1 MTDYYAFLQS
11 KDWAIKCEPI
21 KTSKPIHASL
31 FGYQKESV
39 KRLLDMGRGAAFLD
53 TGLGKTVIQCE
64 WARHI
69 DGRVL
74 FVAPLAV
81 AQQTKQEALKLLGM
95 ELDHCKTGES
105 KAQYVITN
113 YERLDNFNAEEF
125 TAVVLDESSILKSFM
140 GKTKQS
146 LCEKFA
152 NTKYRLACTATPAPN
167 DYMELGNH
175 SEFLGVMPGTEM
187 LTRWFINDA
196 ASVGTYRLKGHA
208 ISDFWKWVASWSVV
222 ASKPSDLG
230 FDDSGFIL
238 PKLNSHILPVESDL
252 EMEMG
257 NGMLFDLPVANA
269 ANLHKERRKTIK
281 KRVEM
286 IAEMV
291 NGSPDSWVV
300 WCESNDESEA
310 LARAIPDCVE
320 VKGSDSADSKESRL
334 VSFSAGESRVI
345 VSKPSICGFG
355 MNWQH
360 CNNMI
365 FCAVSYSF
373 EKYYQA
379 VRRCYRFG
387 QKKNVNVYVLLSD
400 SEIPVWKAVL
410 DKASRHEGMKRDAV
424 MGTSGA
430 KRAERVEYSERGFD
444 FPDWLASKPSNLTC
458 PV

>member
-1 MTDYYAFLQS
+1 MNYYDFLQS
-11 KDWAIKCEPI
+11 KDWAIQCDPV
-21 KTSKPIHASL
+21 KTTKPIHESL

-39 KRLLDMGRGAAFLD
+39 KRLLEMGRGAAFLD

-81 AQQTKQEALKLLGM
+81 AQQTKAEALKLLGM
-95 ELDHCKTGES
+95 ELDHCKDGSST
-105 KAQYVITN
+105 AQYVITN
-113 YERLDNFNAEEF
+113 YERLDNFNAEDF
-125 TAVVLDESSILKSFM
+125 KAVVLDESSILKSFM

-152 NTKYRLACTATPAPN
+152 NTPYRLACTATPAPN

-175 SEFLGVMPGTEM
+175 SEFLGIMPGTEM

-196 ASVGTYRLKGHA
+196 ASVGVYRLKGHA

-230 FDDSGFIL
+230 FDDSGFTL
-238 PKLNSHILPVESDL
+238 PKLNSHTVPIESDL

-257 NGMLFDLPVANA
+257 DGMLFDLPVANA
-269 ANLHKERRKTIK
+269 ANLHRERRKTID
-281 KRVEM
+281 KRVSV
-286 IAEMV
+286 IADMV
-291 NGSPDSWVV
+291 NNSTEPWVI

-320 VKGSDSADSKESRL
+320 VKGSDSADNKESRL
-334 VSFSAGESRVI
+334 IAFSEGSARVI

-360 CNNMI
+360 CRKMV

-387 QKKNVNVYVLLSD
+387 QKREVDVYVLLSD
-400 SEIPVWKAVL
+400 SEMPVWKAVL
-410 DKASRHEGMKRDAV
+410 DKADRHEGMKRDAV
-424 MGTSGA
+424 MSEGES
-430 KRAERVEYSERGFD
+430 KRGERVEYREVKFHFPEWLVSKSE
-444 FPDWLASKPSNLTC
+444 
-458 PV
+458 